1 MAALAAWHLLVHV
14 LGVDQGL
21 PYGTWDWYNFASGS
35 GSDFGELAIAGA
47 LVSMVRRHNC
57 EVKGCWRLGRHATAA
72 GHNVCRRHHPDG
84 HLTAG
89 QVEAAHRA
97 ALAGAAAAAPGPAR
111 GDVPPAAPGT

>member
-21 PYGTWDWYNFASGS
+21 PYGAWDWYNFASGS
-35 GSDFGELAIAGA
+35 GSDIGEFAIAGS
-47 LVSMVRRHNC
+47 VVGMVRRCNC

-72 GHNVCRRHHPDG
+72 GHGVCRRHHPDG
-84 HLTAG
+84 HLTAE

-97 ALAGAAAAAPGPAR
+97 ALARAVAAGPGPAA
-111 GDVPPAAPGT
+111 GGVPPRRDDT